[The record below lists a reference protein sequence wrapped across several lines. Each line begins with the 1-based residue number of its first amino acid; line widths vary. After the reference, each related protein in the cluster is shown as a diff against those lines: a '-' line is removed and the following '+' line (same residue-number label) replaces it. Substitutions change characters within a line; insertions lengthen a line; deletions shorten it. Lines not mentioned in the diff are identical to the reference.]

1 MKAIAITGA
10 RDFADTRTVITAID
24 AQVAHY
30 LKQNPDED
38 MRLYVGDCPTGAD
51 RIATAHWNF
60 MHRQYGKP
68 LIFVADWKN
77 LGSAAGPARNKKM
90 IDYRPD
96 VLLAFVKTCERANCP
111 RKPSPHPSHGT
122 WSTIKFAQ
130 KASIET
136 LEYTE
141 SFTQN
146 YFESTFY
153 QENYLRNL
161 AKAANVYEIFC
172 TFYPEQLI
180 AIVDN

>member
-10 RDFADTRTVITAID
+10 RDFADTRSVITAID
-24 AQVAHY
+24 AQVARY

-77 LGSAAGPARNKKM
+77 LGSTAGPARNKKM
-90 IDYRPD
+90 IDYGPD
-96 VLLAFVKTCERANCP
+96 VLLAFVKTCEKPNCP
-111 RKPSPHPSHGT
+111 RKPAEHPSHGT

-130 KASIET
+130 KAAIET

-141 SFTQN
+141 SFTPN

-161 AKAANVYEIFC
+161 ARAANVYEIFC
-172 TFYPEQLI
+172 TYYPEQLI
-180 AIVDN
+180 AIVD

>member
-1 MKAIAITGA
+1 MKAIVITGA
-10 RDFADTRTVITAID
+10 RDFADTRSVITAID
-24 AQVAHY
+24 TQVAHY

-38 MRLYVGDCPTGAD
+38 IRLYVGDCPTGAD

-77 LGSAAGPARNKKM
+77 LGSSAGPARNKKM

-111 RKPSPHPSHGT
+111 RKPSPHPTHGT
-122 WSTIKFAQ
+122 WSTLKFAE
-130 KASIET
+130 KANIEVVNVS
-136 LEYTE
+136 EN
-141 SFTQN
+141 FTYD

-161 AKAANVYEIFC
+161 AKAANVYEIFSQ
-172 TFYPEQLI
+172 YLPEQLLP
-180 AIVDN
+180 IVD

>member
-10 RDFADTRTVITAID
+10 RDFADTRSVITAID
-24 AQVAHY
+24 AQVARY

-38 MRLYVGDCPTGAD
+38 MRHYFGDCPTGSD

-77 LGSAAGPARNKKM
+77 LGSTAGPARNKKM
-90 IDYRPD
+90 IDYGPD
-96 VLLAFVKTCERANCP
+96 VLLAFVKTCIKPACP
-111 RKPSPHPSHGT
+111 RKPAEHPSHGT

-161 AKAANVYEIFC
+161 ARAANVYEIFC
-172 TFYPEQLI
+172 TYYPEQLI
-180 AIVDN
+180 AIVD